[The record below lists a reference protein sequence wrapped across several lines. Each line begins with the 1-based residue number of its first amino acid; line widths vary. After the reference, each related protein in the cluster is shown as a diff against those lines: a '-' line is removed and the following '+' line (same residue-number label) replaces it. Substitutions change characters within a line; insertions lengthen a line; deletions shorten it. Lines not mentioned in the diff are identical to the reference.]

1 MGTEQTKR
9 QSEQVSGI
17 SNVAY
22 DLMSVLHN
30 TLEAIAAIEQYKQDA
45 EDAGDQDVREL
56 FEQLEQRLTGDVARL
71 KGLLLERLG

>member
-1 MGTEQTKR
+1 
-9 QSEQVSGI
+9 
-17 SNVAY
+17 
-22 DLMSVLHN
+22 MSVLHN

-45 EDAGDQDVREL
+45 EDAGDQEVREL